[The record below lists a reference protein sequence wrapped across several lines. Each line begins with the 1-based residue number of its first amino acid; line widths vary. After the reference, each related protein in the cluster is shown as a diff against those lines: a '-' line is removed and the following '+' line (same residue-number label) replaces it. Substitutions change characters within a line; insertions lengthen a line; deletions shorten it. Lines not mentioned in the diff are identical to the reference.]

1 MNRVYQHLIAV
12 IGLALVGPL
21 IAQAQNPPA
30 DADHEPAR
38 IAGQC
43 LRYQEQV
50 RQLQDDLEEAVR
62 PSTQRLNAV
71 AQALQVLSDAGPADP
86 NQARAL
92 QAQAREIQARMEH
105 YENLL
110 RGESR
115 PEDDTLSRDQVRIA
129 LVEMRHELDRVQ
141 LLAQAHTT
149 ADPWDRQQLQGEMA
163 LEKLELEQQIET
175 RRQPYRD
182 QIDRLRDQAASYSAT
197 LDRAMQPFGRQ
208 ASVGELETEA
218 VRVTSRFEHG
228 LIQFRWLDR
237 RGQLVASAQVNLRA
251 QPDTDQAPPLL
262 AERYPILQQN
272 PQEVTVGV
280 GYFEI
285 RFRADAQDLMGERK
299 VLDAVQRLLDLDA
312 LGRLVPQVGQDS
324 TN

>member
-1 MNRVYQHLIAV
+1 MNRVFQHLVALIC
-12 IGLALVGPL
+12 LALVGPA
-21 IAQAQNPPA
+21 IAQGENPPA
-30 DADHEPAR
+30 DPASEPAR
-38 IAGQC
+38 IAGLC

-50 RQLQDDLEEAVR
+50 RHLQNDLEEAVR
-62 PSTQRLNAV
+62 PSTQRLQAV
-71 AQALQVLSDAGPADP
+71 AQALRVLGESGPADA

-92 QAQAREIQARMEH
+92 QDQAREIRSRMEH

-115 PEDDTLSRDQVRIA
+115 PEDDALSRDQVRIA
-129 LVEMRHELDRVQ
+129 LDNLRHELDRVQ

-149 ADPWDRQQLQGEMA
+149 ADPWDRQRLQGEMA
-163 LEKLELEQQIET
+163 LEKLELEQLIET

-182 QIDRLRDQAASYSAT
+182 QIDRLRDQATSFSAM

-208 ASVGELETEA
+208 VSVGELETEA

-251 QPDTDQAPPLL
+251 QPDTDQVPPLL